1 MESLLPLT
9 DFSRFV
15 LFILSYICLH
25 GGLTG
30 THGGTHLYTLIKIT
44 LVMVRERVFVQ
55 KSLTCGIKLGAQV
68 EANLSELTQV
78 DQVKR
83 LKDQETERLPP
94 MSRNKTSSTQNT
106 HLSYLPVYPPLI
118 VSVYNSL
125 ILSQVGEVNLT
136 SVLSLPSPTLLSTSI
151 QSHTDC

>member
-1 MESLLPLT
+1 
-9 DFSRFV
+9 
-15 LFILSYICLH
+15 
-25 GGLTG
+25 
-30 THGGTHLYTLIKIT
+30 
-44 LVMVRERVFVQ
+44 MVRERVFVQ

-78 DQVKR
+78 DQIKR

-151 QSHTDC
+151 QSHTDCWR